1 MNAFIRRL
9 RSAQRPLGHLI
20 RADVALREHHQIR
33 TSDAKVTVV
42 DLHNLHDRAKRFV
55 VGVTI
60 RRAFDDKEA
69 SGASRP
75 LLFLV
80 LDELNKYAPSQGDSP
95 IKEILLDVAER
106 GRSLGIILIGAEQT
120 ASEVERRIISNSS
133 IRVAG
138 RLDAA
143 EAQRPDYGFLSNTH
157 RQRATIAKPGTMFVS
172 QPEIPVPLVVEF
184 PFPAWA
190 TRPSE
195 RGGLPPN
202 LDGSV
207 AKGALPDDP
216 FEGVAAVARRDGRCH
231 RRTLSVSSERL
242 IQSDLRGLAR

>member
-1 MNAFIRRL
+1 MVNLTGGQGDRL
-9 RSAQRPLGHLI
+9 AGSIAGL
-20 RADVALREHHQIR
+20 
-33 TSDAKVTVV
+33 
-42 DLHNLHDRAKRFV
+42 DRAHPVRFL
-55 VGVTI
+55 T
-60 RRAFDDKEA
+60 FTE
-69 SGASRP
+69 P
-75 LLFLV
+75 
-80 LDELNKYAPSQGDSP
+80 
-95 IKEILLDVAER
+95 
-106 GRSLGIILIGAEQT
+106 T
-120 ASEVERRIISNSS
+120 WT
-133 IRVAG
+133 
-138 RLDAA
+138 

-216 FEGVAAVARRDGRCH
+216 FEGVAASPG
-231 RRTLSVSSERL
+231 T
-242 IQSDLRGLAR
+242 